1 MASLVSA
8 WQVGNPGYGHRMKLT
23 PIIITIYLL
32 MLPVTA
38 MVPVLRELTA
48 GRYPGLGEF
57 DQHLFM
63 SANMLGALLFVPLA
77 GLLSDWWRRR
87 KIIIVAALAVNA
99 LSLLMLTLD
108 WPYGLYL
115 GWRFVEGCAHIT
127 SLSLL
132 MALAVD
138 HARER
143 GMGAVMGLVGAALGL
158 GVASGA
164 PLGGL
169 IGQHGAEGVLQA
181 GFWLLLALTLLAAL
195 LLRDGPVRHGSTSL
209 GALLRAL
216 PENRRL
222 LLPYTFAFV
231 DRLTV
236 GFIVSTLSL
245 YLSSIVGLEA
255 VAIGLVMAL
264 FLVPFSLLTY
274 PAGLLSRHWNP
285 LLMMLAGSAA
295 YGVTLTAIGFAVPA
309 MIPWLMFAGGVVAS
323 LMYAPSLVLVA
334 ELSRPEHKA
343 LAMSGFNFAGSLG
356 FVLGP
361 LTGGALVTLFGTAK
375 LPAYPMAFL
384 VVGGLEVL
392 CALLFLPLALRWRR
406 AGIR

>member
-1 MASLVSA
+1 MNLASIAL
-8 WQVGNPGYGHRMKLT
+8 
-23 PIIITIYLL
+23 IIYVL

-57 DQHLFM
+57 EMHLFM

-77 GLLSDWWRRR
+77 GLLSDWWRQR
-87 KIIIVAALAVNA
+87 KIIIVVALAVNA
-99 LSLLMLTLD
+99 LSLSMLTLE
-108 WPYGLYL
+108 WSYSIYL
-115 GWRFVEGCAHIT
+115 FWRFIEGCAHIT
-127 SLSLL
+127 ALSLL

-138 HARER
+138 HAQRR

-164 PLGGL
+164 PLGGF
-169 IGQHGAEGVLQA
+169 IGQHWGAISVLLV
-181 GFWLLLALTLLAAL
+181 GFWLLAALTLCATM
-195 LLRDGPVRHGSTSL
+195 LLRDGPLRQTTGSL
-209 GALLRAL
+209 AALLRAL

-222 LLPYTFAFV
+222 LMPYTFAFV

-245 YLSSIVGLEA
+245 YLSSVIGMQA
-255 VAIGLVMAL
+255 GAIGLMMAL
-264 FLVPFSLLTY
+264 FLVPFALLTY

-285 LLMMLAGSAA
+285 VLMMLAGSAA
-295 YGVTLTAIGFAVPA
+295 YGITLTAIGVAPA
-309 MIPWLMFAGGVVAS
+309 AAIPWLMFAGGVVAS

-361 LTGGALVTLFGTAK
+361 LTGGALLILFGNSD

-384 VVGGLEVL
+384 VVGGLEVI
-392 CALLFLPLALRWRR
+392 CALVFLPMALRWSAPAR
-406 AGIR
+406 

>member
-1 MASLVSA
+1 M
-8 WQVGNPGYGHRMKLT
+8 NLT
-23 PIIITIYLL
+23 PIVLIIYLL

-38 MVPVLRELTA
+38 MVPVLRDLTA

-57 DQHLFM
+57 EQHLFM

-87 KIIIVAALAVNA
+87 TVIIVAALAVNT

-108 WPYGLYL
+108 WPYAVYL
-115 GWRFVEGCAHIT
+115 SWRFLEGCAHIT

-138 HARER
+138 HARQR
-143 GMGAVMGLVGAALGL
+143 GMGAVMGLVGTALGL

-164 PLGGL
+164 PLGGF
-169 IGQHGAEGVLQA
+169 IGQHGAEHVLQA
-181 GFWLLLALTLLAAL
+181 GFWLLLALTLFAAL
-195 LLRDGPVRHGSTSL
+195 LLRDAPLRHSSATLS
-209 GALLRAL
+209 ALLRSL
-216 PENRRL
+216 PDNRRL

-245 YLSSIVGLEA
+245 YLSSVIGMNS

-285 LLMMLAGSAA
+285 LFMMLAGSAA
-295 YGVTLTAIGFAVPA
+295 YGITLTAIGFAVPG

-334 ELSRPEHKA
+334 DLSRPEHKA
-343 LAMSGFNFAGSLG
+343 LAMSGFHFAGSLG

-361 LTGGALVTLFGTAK
+361 LTGGLLVALFGATA

-384 VVGGLEVL
+384 VVGGMEVL
-392 CALLFLPLALRWRR
+392 CALLFLPLALRWAARGGGR
-406 AGIR
+406 S